1 MNYTEFENALK
12 NVVRVCYGDD
22 NDLIRRGDALN
33 AIREVCR
40 IGCLPSSA
48 LTRKEQREVVLL
60 DALQAVSTV
69 KKVAVPTVDPESLRP
84 TAKWE
89 NEDDY
94 YGDSIIW
101 CCSVCKDR
109 FIINDGT
116 PEENNYKY
124 CPSCGARMVNVNE

>member
-1 MNYTEFENALK
+1 MNDTEFENALK

-60 DALQAVSTV
+60 DALQAVRTV
-69 KKVAVPTVDPESLRP
+69 KKAAVPTVDPESLRP
-84 TAKWE
+84 TAHWIK
-89 NEDDY
+89 EDSFY
-94 YGDSIIW
+94 KDSTVW
-101 CCSVCKDR
+101 R
-109 FIINDGT
+109 
-116 PEENNYKY
+116 
-124 CPSCGARMVNVNE
+124 

>member
-48 LTRKEQREVVLL
+48 LTRKEQREVVIL
-60 DALQAVSTV
+60 DAVQAVSTV
-69 KKVAVPTVDPESLRP
+69 KKAAVPTVDPESLRP
-84 TAKWE
+84 TAHWRKRIRVFRLPSKRME
-89 NEDDY
+89 NKRKSYE
-94 YGDSIIW
+94 
-101 CCSVCKDR
+101 VLHVLRRKDGER
-109 FIINDGT
+109 RPGG
-116 PEENNYKY
+116 PL
-124 CPSCGARMVNVNE
+124 